1 MKITINKESSIPI
14 RDQLIEQVALQ
25 IASGI
30 LKHKEKLPS
39 IRALATRLG
48 IHYSTVTAAYN
59 HLADVGLLDIRQGS
73 GVRVAGRAG
82 TADGGG
88 REKDLDAMVAEFLAK
103 VAEKGYSRAQ
113 LIAAY
118 EKIGN
123 RPPIR
128 RIVAVDGNV
137 DFHPILLSELKPH
150 FNLPVETCTIEQ
162 WKKKQHD
169 DALVI
174 TSLYHL
180 WAFQE
185 FITDPTRLVVCNIEP
200 GRAEIETATQLPTGN
215 LVLLVSVSETMMRIA
230 NKLISSNRGE
240 EIPVR
245 SVLPSDQKELHYMM
259 KHANL
264 VICDT
269 SSEQAVLPIAGK
281 TKVLVF
287 HLYAP
292 STIELIKDRIE
303 KWG

>member
-1 MKITINKESSIPI
+1 VKITINKESAIPI
-14 RDQLIEQVALQ
+14 RDQLIEQVGLQ
-25 IASGI
+25 IAAGI

-39 IRALATRLG
+39 IRALAQRLG

-59 HLADVGLLDIRQGS
+59 HLAEVGLLDIRQGS
-73 GVRVAGRAG
+73 GVRVAGRTNANEG
-82 TADGGG
+82 SG
-88 REKDLDAMVAEFLAK
+88 RDLDLDSMVCEFLAK
-103 VAEKGYSRAQ
+103 VAERGYSRAQ
-113 LIAAY
+113 LLTAY
-118 EKIGN
+118 EKIGSQ
-123 RPPIR
+123 PPIR
-128 RIVAVDGNV
+128 RILAVDGNV
-137 DFHPILLSELKPH
+137 DFHPILLSELKPQ
-150 FNLPVETCTIEQ
+150 FKLPVETCTIEQ
-162 WKKKQHD
+162 LKKSKHD
-169 DALVI
+169 DALII

-180 WAFQE
+180 FAFQE
-185 FITDPTRLVVCNIEP
+185 FISDPTRLVVCNIEP
-200 GRAEIETATQLPTGN
+200 GRAEIETATQLPSGS

-245 SVLPSDQKELHYMM
+245 SVMPSDQKELNYMM

-281 TKVLVF
+281 VKVLVF

-292 STIELIKDRIE
+292 STIELIKERIE